1 MWYTAITLRA
11 VQCWCVIY
19 TSDVL
24 CVILC
29 AISRFFDDCH
39 TKIGLF
45 QKKSCDS
52 FNVNFFSHF
61 QSFDWM
67 VDSNYNFLGLKLSGL
82 WVKIIIVKRLSKIIN
97 VNRLNIPST
106 AAESLKVLEKRPETA
121 VNFVFF
127 CVIFGNFSDF

>member
-1 MWYTAITLRA
+1 MTVTQKLAFFKKKVAIHSMLT
-11 VQCWCVIY
+11 
-19 TSDVL
+19 
-24 CVILC
+24 
-29 AISRFFDDCH
+29 
-39 TKIGLF
+39 
-45 QKKSCDS
+45 
-52 FNVNFFSHF
+52 FFSHF

>member
-1 MWYTAITLRA
+1 
-11 VQCWCVIY
+11 
-19 TSDVL
+19 
-24 CVILC
+24 
-29 AISRFFDDCH
+29 
-39 TKIGLF
+39 
-45 QKKSCDS
+45 
-52 FNVNFFSHF
+52 
-61 QSFDWM
+61 M